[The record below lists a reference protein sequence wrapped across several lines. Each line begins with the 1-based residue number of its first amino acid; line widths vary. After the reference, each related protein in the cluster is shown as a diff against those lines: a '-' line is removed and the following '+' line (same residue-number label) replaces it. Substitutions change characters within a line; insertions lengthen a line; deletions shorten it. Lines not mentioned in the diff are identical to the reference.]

1 MDERR
6 WVPFVRMFVPA
17 TNGPHRTE
25 MNAIGGALGLLSTS
39 LDCP

>member
-6 WVPFVRMFVPA
+6 WMPYVGVFVPA
-17 TNGPHRTE
+17 THGPQHTN